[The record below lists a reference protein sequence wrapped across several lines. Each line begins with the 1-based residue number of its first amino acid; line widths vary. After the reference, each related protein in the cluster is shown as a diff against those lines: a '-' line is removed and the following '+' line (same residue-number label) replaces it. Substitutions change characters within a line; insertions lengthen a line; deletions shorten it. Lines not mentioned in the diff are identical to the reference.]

1 MLAEKSLVCYFIND
15 DLYNALLVIICI
27 CVEAFIIKV
36 PLQRDLIDSMERT
49 TLILRTCTI
58 NITSLSRAF
67 LLAIQ
72 ETNPLSTI
80 HSLCKT
86 VDPDV
91 NRTILK
97 Q

>member
-1 MLAEKSLVCYFIND
+1 MLAEKSFVCYFIYNY
-15 DLYNALLVIICI
+15 LYNALLVIICI

-36 PLQRDLIDSMERT
+36 TLLRDLIDSMERT
-49 TLILRTCTI
+49 TLTLKTCTM
-58 NITSLSRAF
+58 NIASLSLA
-67 LLAIQ
+67 LLVAIQ

-80 HSLCKT
+80 YHKT

-91 NRTILK
+91 NRTMLK